1 MKKIKI
7 AALAV
12 VALMSAG
19 MLCACGEETVK
30 KVGYELPHYDGTA
43 RRDFDSED
51 KPYYNSELWRRN
63 SSLNEG
69 ADFQVL
75 DDTERT
81 GYYYAILRGLIIFTP
96 RTSKIGITGRASF
109 PRKD

>member
-51 KPYYNSELWRRN
+51 KPYYNSE
-63 SSLNEG
+63 
-69 ADFQVL
+69 
-75 DDTERT
+75 
-81 GYYYAILRGLIIFTP
+81 RGL
-96 RTSKIGITGRASF
+96 SDSGRHGAHGLF
-109 PRKD
+109 LRLFHGV